1 MSDLVPSPF
10 AFDGENF
17 PVFRMPNGDFGLP
30 LTCLTAPIDISAD
43 AQRRLIERSPW
54 SKGRTT
60 KMVVQVPGD
69 TQARKHFVISHR
81 IVPMWVANITA
92 SQIKDEEAR
101 KRISRWQVELADALY
116 EYVFNGEATNPR
128 ALATASVTA
137 LPAPEVSDPK
147 TYPMLDALVLMRQR
161 FGVNVGLHDLT
172 RTLRAGGVLRQ
183 DGRPMKNYMHLFWL
197 KSETSTYEVFEHA
210 IAPLYHLYE
219 STKLRLQMAAQRALP
234 IDPPGWPELPL
245 GDAS

>member
-1 MSDLVPSPF
+1 MSDLVPGPF
-10 AFDGENF
+10 QFDGENF

-30 LTCLTAPIDISAD
+30 LSCLTAPIDVSSD
-43 AQRRLIERSPW
+43 AQRRLIERAPW

-92 SQIKDEEAR
+92 SQIKDDTAR
-101 KRISRWQVELADALY
+101 ERISRWQIELADALY
-116 EYVFNGEATNPR
+116 EYVFNGQATNQR
-128 ALATASVTA
+128 AIAAEPVAA
-137 LPAPEVSDPK
+137 LPVAEPSEPT
-147 TYPMLDALVLMRQR
+147 TYPLVDALVLMRQR

-183 DGRPMKNYMHLFWL
+183 DGRPMKDFTNLFWL
-197 KSETSTYEVFEHA
+197 KAKTGTYEVFEHS
-210 IAPLYHLYE
+210 IKPLYHLYE
-219 STKLRLQMAAQRALP
+219 STKLRLEMAAQRALP

-245 GDAS
+245 GGEA

>member
-30 LTCLTAPIDISAD
+30 LSCLTAPIDISAD
-43 AQRRLIERSPW
+43 AQRRLVERAPW

-81 IVPMWVANITA
+81 IVPMWVANITT

-101 KRISRWQVELADALY
+101 KRIARWQVELADALY
-116 EYVFNGEATNPR
+116 EYVFNGNAANPR
-128 ALATASVTA
+128 AVTASPVAA
-137 LPAPEVSDPK
+137 LPAPEPVEPD
-147 TYPMLDALVLMRQR
+147 TYPLVDVVILMRQR
-161 FGVNVGLHDLT
+161 FGVRVHQNELT
-172 RTLRAGGVLRQ
+172 RILRAGSVLRQ
-183 DGRPMKNYMHLFWL
+183 DGRPHAAYSHLFWL
-197 KSETSTYEVFEHA
+197 KKNGTYEVFEHS
-210 IAPLYHLYE
+210 IAPLYHIYE
-219 STKLRLQMAAQRALP
+219 STKLRLEMAAQAALRM
-234 IDPPGWPELPL
+234 DPPGWPELPL
-245 GDAS
+245 EGA